1 MHAHHNPALFC
12 DGRCGQDK
20 TRHWGQPNSALAAWS
35 KSHLCIL
42 STARRETWTKAHL
55 CILSTDRP
63 ESPTRT
69 LGWPPGRRRASSPSP
84 AHDPN
89 RLGVYWS
96 LGPPQPTRITQL
108 AAGLA
113 LLSKSPR
120 RCPTRRSKAHLCIMT
135 PPRTVLTRILTAGAE
150 PAVPLRP
157 HARYPCAYGWQLV
170 NPPNPPSLDPQR
182 LATNERHATNGR
194 RISTLHFLRSEPP
207 WMFSP

>member
-20 TRHWGQPNSALAAWS
+20 TRLWGQPNSALAAWS
-35 KSHLCIL
+35 KSHLCLL
-42 STARRETWTKAHL
+42 SIAQRETWTKAHL

-96 LGPPQPTRITQL
+96 LGPPQPTGQDNPASRWPGAVVQIAAALPNEKVQSTPVYNDPSEDSAHAYTDGRCRAGGPAPTRGALPMRTRL
-108 AAGLA
+108 AAGE
-113 LLSKSPR
+113 SSESPF
-120 RCPTRRSKAHLCIMT
+120 P
-135 PPRTVLTRILTAGAE
+135 
-150 PAVPLRP
+150 
-157 HARYPCAYGWQLV
+157 
-170 NPPNPPSLDPQR
+170 
-182 LATNERHATNGR
+182 
-194 RISTLHFLRSEPP
+194 
-207 WMFSP
+207 